1 MYKVHENFALWLI
14 IFLQK
19 ILITVQ
25 STTFFASNKNKFHRD
40 KSMHDKLLEYYNYQI
55 SNYKSHSGKS
65 TRETTEWRGPCWEWA
80 AASLYLSFPSTFLTR
95 FPSEVVFVVLSPLNW
110 CCFPLSSNVCI
121 HHSIPFHVLYFRA
134 AASSSTGSNIHI
146 CPYRPPTKLKPVL
159 LHPILVPILPQLRHL
174 CCKKRTVQVTIIN
187 VLKVFNSWKVRTIA
201 WRVYLVYNMNHFRN
215 AYIRYLRR
223 HLPCIFSR

>member
-1 MYKVHENFALWLI
+1 MYKVQENLI
-14 IFLQK
+14 
-19 ILITVQ
+19 
-25 STTFFASNKNKFHRD
+25 FFAKNPYNCAINNLFWRQQKQVLSWQIHAWQIARILRYPLSNF
-40 KSMHDKLLEYYNYQI
+40 
-55 SNYKSHSGKS
+55 KSHSGKS

-80 AASLYLSFPSTFLTR
+80 AASLSLSSPSTFLTR
-95 FPSEVVFVVLSPLNW
+95 FPSEVVFVVLSPLNL
-110 CCFPLSSNVCI
+110 CCFSLSSNVCI

-134 AASSSTGSNIHI
+134 AASSSTGSNSIHI